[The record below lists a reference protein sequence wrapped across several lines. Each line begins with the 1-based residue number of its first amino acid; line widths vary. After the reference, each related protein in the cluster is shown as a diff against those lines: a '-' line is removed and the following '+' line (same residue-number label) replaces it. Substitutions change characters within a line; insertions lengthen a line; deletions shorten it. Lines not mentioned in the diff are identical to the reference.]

1 MALPLFASIL
11 LGTVASK
18 VVPAFA
24 TKKLGMDP
32 KAAAFLGMA
41 AGFGAGAVGSGAFS
55 AGSGFGSIGAGTGNA
70 VTTGLGASSAVSPI
84 SSFSSTPVLAHRA
97 VGLAAPQI
105 STSSLFSGA
114 TAARAWDPRYAFRTA
129 NASGMGG
136 AGQPLGYNAP
146 KDLTLGPSTWDK
158 LKAYATSDDS
168 QRFLGN
174 AASTLIEGMMQEK
187 PKPRITGGSSGGGGG
202 GGRMAPAYPGG
213 GGGQQTQVVWGFGQG
228 GGFNPQA
235 IT

>member
-11 LGTVASK
+11 LSTVASK

-32 KAAAFLGMA
+32 KAAALLGMA
-41 AGFGAGAVGSGAFS
+41 AGFGAGAVGAGAFS
-55 AGSGFGSIGAGTGNA
+55 AGSGFGSLGSSAGAASGAGG
-70 VTTGLGASSAVSPI
+70 
-84 SSFSSTPVLAHRA
+84 
-97 VGLAAPQI
+97 
-105 STSSLFSGA
+105 FSGA
-114 TAARAWDPRYAFRTA
+114 VGGGGMGASAVANPFTSIGSSSFLSGSTAARAWDPRYAFRTA

-146 KDLTLGPSTWDK
+146 TDLTLGPSTWDK

-228 GGFNPQA
+228 GGFNPQP

>member
-32 KAAAFLGMA
+32 TAASFLGMA
-41 AGFGAGAVGSGAFS
+41 AGFGAGAFGAGAFS
-55 AGSGFGSIGAGTGNA
+55 GGAGSLASMATPTASAGLGSAAGGFGSTAGG
-70 VTTGLGASSAVSPI
+70 
-84 SSFSSTPVLAHRA
+84 
-97 VGLAAPQI
+97 
-105 STSSLFSGA
+105 FSGA
-114 TAARAWDPRYAFRTA
+114 VGGGGMGAASITSPLTSIGPPSWAPYAFRSA
-129 NASGMGG
+129 AAPRNVMGTSDPKVM
-136 AGQPLGYNAP
+136 AGLMDKGYNIQGA
-146 KDLTLGPSTWDK
+146 STWDK
-158 LKAYATSDDS
+158 LRAYASTDDS

-187 PKPRITGGSSGGGGG
+187 PQPRITGGSSGGGGG

-228 GGFNPQA
+228 GGFNPQP

>member
-18 VVPAFA
+18 VVPSFA

-32 KAAAFLGMA
+32 KAAALLGMA
-41 AGFGAGAVGSGAFS
+41 AGFGAGAFGAGAFS
-55 AGSGFGSIGAGTGNA
+55 GGTGSLA
-70 VTTGLGASSAVSPI
+70 SMATPTASAGLG
-84 SSFSSTPVLAHRA
+84 STA
-97 VGLAAPQI
+97 GG
-105 STSSLFSGA
+105 FSGA
-114 TAARAWDPRYAFRTA
+114 VGGGGMGAASITSPMTSIGTPSWAPYAFRSA
-129 NASGMGG
+129 AAPRNVMGTSDPKVM
-136 AGQPLGYNAP
+136 AGLMDKGYNIQGAS
-146 KDLTLGPSTWDK
+146 TLDK
-158 LKAYATSDDS
+158 LRAYASTSDS

-228 GGFNPQA
+228 GGFNPQP